1 MIDQETSRYYSY
13 QGPLEW
19 FIHKGPHPSVSKDD
33 SLIGIYDTLEE
44 AARAIV
50 SSEKQKSTRK
60 SNGKSAAS
68 TSDKEEYHGPLG
80 DVVREGQRFS
90 ASWEG
95 VPVGNYGTF
104 DAAITALLKRR
115 DKYPL

>member
-1 MIDQETSRYYSY
+1 M
-13 QGPLEW
+13 W
-19 FIHKGPHPSVSKDD
+19 FIHKGPHPSISKDD

-50 SSEKQKSTRK
+50 LNEKQKSTRK

-104 DAAITALLKRR
+104 DSFSTVIPRLRLNANSISSSFNPKS
-115 DKYPL
+115 